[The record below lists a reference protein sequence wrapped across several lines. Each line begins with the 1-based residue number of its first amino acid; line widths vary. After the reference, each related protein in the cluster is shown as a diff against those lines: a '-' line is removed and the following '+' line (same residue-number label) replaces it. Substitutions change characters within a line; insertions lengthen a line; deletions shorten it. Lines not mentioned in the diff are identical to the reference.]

1 MTDTTFTFRVDE
13 GLKRAFVE
21 SAKSADRSAAQ
32 ILRAAMRQFG
42 AEQEATA
49 VAAGWLP
56 AKLRRARTDANAGRV
71 YEHGDMKARFARYR
85 AAARAAAA

>member
-32 ILRAAMRQFG
+32 ILRAAMRQFV
-42 AEQEATA
+42 AEQDAAA
-49 VAAGWLP
+49 VATGWLP
-56 AKLRRARTDANAGRV
+56 AKLRRARAEATAGRL
-71 YEHGDMKARFARYR
+71 YEHSDMKARFARFR
-85 AAARAAAA
+85 AAARAAAS